1 MPAPFTEEH
10 WALLAQEYVELARQ
24 SGVYFPNALWAQRE
38 GIDKKVIGTRVFRM
52 RQYGYLEPFV
62 SRAEPPRLTQ
72 KARDILDKRK
82 FRKKALA
89 SFKMEVTAITKAE
102 ALAEAWDL
110 ITQLESWDDRTGEPF
125 QYRPARMKMLGEKY
139 EADKGVAGSDSD
151 DEGGHD

>member
-52 RQYGYLEPFV
+52 RRYGYLEPFV
-62 SRAEPPRLTQ
+62 SRSEAPRLTQ
-72 KARDILDKRK
+72 KSLDILAKRK
-82 FRKKALA
+82 RKQKVMVA
-89 SFKMEVTAITKAE
+89 FKMEVVADSKAE

-110 ITQLESWDDRTGEPF
+110 VTQLEHWDDRSGEPF
-125 QYRPARMKMLGEKY
+125 QYKPGRIRGLGEKN
-139 EADKGVAGSDSD
+139 ETNQGESGADGN
-151 DEGGHD
+151 DES